1 MSGRLGDSVVIGVWG
16 DLLCTGGRYGYGRGA
31 NLTTEGGL
39 GVCNRSVAGVG
50 GGNPVDC
57 CDGVSVLFCQRF
69 CNARTP

>member
-50 GGNPVDC
+50 GGDPVD
-57 CDGVSVLFCQRF
+57 
-69 CNARTP
+69 